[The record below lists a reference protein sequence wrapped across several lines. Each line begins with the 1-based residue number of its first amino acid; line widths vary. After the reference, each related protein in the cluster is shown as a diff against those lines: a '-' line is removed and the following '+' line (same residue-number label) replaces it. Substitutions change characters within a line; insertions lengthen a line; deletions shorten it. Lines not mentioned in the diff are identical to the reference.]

1 MVFLTCLMVN
11 ICTFA
16 GICFFACGAYKAK
29 DVSYKVQTGLMG
41 FACGALLSC
50 AFFLIL
56 PEALYL
62 VGEDESYEEVDTV
75 WRWGTCVLAGFAV
88 PIAFTIL
95 EPHKMYECCGKYAP
109 EFSSSAPAKAPK
121 APESELVASGGTAD
135 VSEVEAPVESGDIV
149 VAKKDISAS
158 TLIAVISGDFFHNVA
173 DGFFIGI
180 AFKACDSSLA
190 WGITGATIYHEFV
203 QEMADYLVLTS
214 EEVGLS
220 PFMAMLYNF
229 ISGTSV
235 IIGGMMAVGI
245 DAENPSLGM
254 ILAFG
259 GGTYVYLACCECI
272 PEAVK
277 IAKRDMAENKLE
289 SLKMHYVNIF
299 GGFFVGCLGIGLILL
314 NHEHCSADGGAHAH

>member
-1 MVFLTCLMVN
+1 MP
-11 ICTFA
+11 
-16 GICFFACGAYKAK
+16 
-29 DVSYKVQTGLMG
+29 KVEG
-41 FACGALLSC
+41 
-50 AFFLIL
+50 
-56 PEALYL
+56 
-62 VGEDESYEEVDTV
+62 
-75 WRWGTCVLAGFAV
+75 
-88 PIAFTIL
+88 
-95 EPHKMYECCGKYAP
+95 
-109 EFSSSAPAKAPK
+109 
-121 APESELVASGGTAD
+121 
-135 VSEVEAPVESGDIV
+135 V
-149 VAKKDISAS
+149 VAKQDISAS

-180 AFKACDSSLA
+180 AFKACDASLA

-235 IIGGMMAVGI
+235 IIGGMIAVGV

-254 ILAFG
+254 VLAFG

-277 IAKRDMAENKLE
+277 VAKRDLEENKLE
-289 SLKMHYVNIF
+289 SLQMHYVNIF
-299 GGFFVGCLGIGLILL
+299 GGFFIGCLGIGLILL
-314 NHEHCSADGGAHAH
+314 DHEHCSADGGEHAH